1 MSKQTAVKEEELH
14 KLWLEAKSPDELK
27 LYNLGQ
33 KSKLLDDHIAQLLML
48 IEQDSIMFLI
58 NSNSFTYLKKHLT
71 NKL

>member
-1 MSKQTAVKEEELH
+1 
-14 KLWLEAKSPDELK
+14 
-27 LYNLGQ
+27 
-33 KSKLLDDHIAQLLML
+33 LDDHVAQLLML

>member
-1 MSKQTAVKEEELH
+1 MEIKGTAVEEKELH

-27 LYNLGQ
+27 LHNLGQ

-58 NSNSFTYLKKHLT
+58 NSNSFTYLKKHLK
-71 NKL
+71 NK